1 MEFFVLPTEVK
12 HAPAEGCETG
22 YLWTDKWDDWFT
34 YSTMYYFTY
43 FDRAGRNLST
53 TLRHRRFL
61 FTDSFLLL
69 WKWRVG

>member
-1 MEFFVLPTEVK
+1 MYVRNAVRILIPGATILILVLGTLELSRPTF
-12 HAPAEGCETG
+12 ADTLFRGN
-22 YLWTDKWDDWFT
+22 
-34 YSTMYYFTY
+34 
-43 FDRAGRNLST
+43 RNLST